1 MFPFLLPAFHFRE
14 FFSQL
19 FFDLRILKNTYDT
32 GAFCIS
38 PVYRRQFSRF
48 SQYFSHFG
56 AREIRRQVRCRL
68 HPPPR
73 SPMRTGVSWSL
84 TNSPQ
89 FAGIFA
95 DSNAGR
101 AVSGADRG
109 RDSVDFDFQSLGLA
123 NPFLASA

>member
-1 MFPFLLPAFHFRE
+1 MFPFLLPDSHFRE

-56 AREIRRQVRCRL
+56 VARDQKTGSKSTASTTKVLLLLYFLMVHLYNQREYFVAGGLMKLWRQCFRCCSTGWRL
-68 HPPPR
+68 YRP
-73 SPMRTGVSWSL
+73 
-84 TNSPQ
+84 
-89 FAGIFA
+89 
-95 DSNAGR
+95 DSQGQKG
-101 AVSGADRG
+101 S
-109 RDSVDFDFQSLGLA
+109 
-123 NPFLASA
+123 